1 MPVRLRGLRLA
12 PELGRAGPPAPFGET
27 PALVARRSL
36 PPAVVATMRPHQWI
50 KNGLVLAAAGA
61 AGALGR
67 DDVPVRVLL
76 ACAVFCL
83 LASGIYAFN
92 DVRDVAD
99 DRQHPRKCRRPVA
112 AGELSARA
120 AIALGVIL
128 MAAGLAG
135 GSVLELRFV
144 TVALA
149 YVALTIT
156 YTLVW
161 RRISG
166 LDILA
171 VAGGFVLRALA
182 GGVAAGVPLSRWFVL
197 VVSAAA
203 VLIAATK
210 RLAELRRTERHGTAR
225 RHVLGAYTP
234 ELLLVIVGASAG
246 IAVTAYGVWALE
258 VVAAHGIPWRPLTAV
273 PFALC
278 LVRYLQLAL
287 AGRGEAPEDLI
298 LADPGLIL
306 GGVAWVALFGLAVH
320 VGS

>member
-1 MPVRLRGLRLA
+1 MLSAMRRTPLPVPLRGLRLA

-36 PPAVVATMRPHQWI
+36 RRAVVATMRPHQWI
-50 KNGLVLAAAGA
+50 KNGLVLAT

-92 DVRDVAD
+92 DVRDVTD
-99 DRQHPRKCRRPVA
+99 DRQHPRKCRRPV
-112 AGELSARA
+112 
-120 AIALGVIL
+120 
-128 MAAGLAG
+128 
-135 GSVLELRFV
+135 
-144 TVALA
+144 
-149 YVALTIT
+149 
-156 YTLVW
+156 
-161 RRISG
+161 
-166 LDILA
+166 
-171 VAGGFVLRALA
+171 GGFVLRALA

-246 IAVTAYGVWALE
+246 IAVTACGVWALE

>member
-1 MPVRLRGLRLA
+1 MLSAMRRTPLPVRLRGLRLV

-36 PPAVVATMRPHQWI
+36 PRAVVATMRPHQWI

-99 DRQHPRKCRRPVA
+99 DRQHPRKCRPVA

-128 MAAGLAG
+128 MAG
-135 GSVLELRFV
+135 GSVLGLRFV
-144 TVALA
+144 AVALA
-149 YVALTIT
+149 YVGLTIT

-161 RRISG
+161 RRIPG
-166 LDILA
+166 LGIS
-171 VAGGFVLRALA
+171 
-182 GGVAAGVPLSRWFVL
+182 LSP
-197 VVSAAA
+197 A
-203 VLIAATK
+203 
-210 RLAELRRTERHGTAR
+210 
-225 RHVLGAYTP
+225 
-234 ELLLVIVGASAG
+234 
-246 IAVTAYGVWALE
+246 
-258 VVAAHGIPWRPLTAV
+258 
-273 PFALC
+273 ALC
-278 LVRYLQLAL
+278 CVPSLAAWPPGFRSR
-287 AGRGEAPEDLI
+287 AGSCSSSAP
-298 LADPGLIL
+298 PPC
-306 GGVAWVALFGLAVH
+306 
-320 VGS
+320 